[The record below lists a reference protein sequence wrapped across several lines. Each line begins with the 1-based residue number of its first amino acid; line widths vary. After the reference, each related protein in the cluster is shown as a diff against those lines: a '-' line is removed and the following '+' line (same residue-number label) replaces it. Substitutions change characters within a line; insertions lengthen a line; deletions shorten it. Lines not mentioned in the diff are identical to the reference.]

1 LRAPQIGISFKG
13 CLLIVCPLVVQVF
26 LSAGLLS
33 LEQAA
38 QNAENAERRS
48 KEILVR
54 ITEFQKSNYDMVQS
68 TVLFTSFGR
77 EQYRQTALAK
87 QEEVAWRFKALEAAL
102 KRQPEQA
109 ENLKKLSVATS
120 EYVARFRQILNML
133 GEGNTR
139 YAAVLARDLRDCILV
154 DRNNIAQLN
163 EKIIRLEQERLS
175 NSPESSVR
183 LRDDQRR
190 LIFFGIALNFA
201 AGLIASFFFFKD
213 IASRI
218 GKIYADTRAYAA
230 QKPMLP
236 VLEGNDEIS
245 QLDRSL
251 HEMASQLTSSQ
262 ERETAML
269 ANAGDVIFTLT
280 SALTLSAAGGASQQ
294 LWGSSPQDLLGTRFI
309 AMIDKQDEARV
320 RDLLHD
326 LAPDRNTSFFAVLN
340 VRDHSRVEFQ
350 INASRSRDGQ
360 SIYCVARDVSEA
372 RRIER
377 AKQEF
382 VNMLSHDLRTPLMS
396 QLTFLELLTTGNYGE
411 LSEKGTKR
419 ARSVANNLKVCAG
432 LVDDFLDIEQME
444 TGKFELRKE
453 SCEVTKL
460 IVSALDLVADLAQAR
475 GIEIIVE
482 DIPPLSVPAD
492 ERRIVQVI
500 QNFISNAIKYGAKKE
515 SIIKIESRL
524 VHDSKNPQ
532 IEIAVLDNGPGLPP
546 EIKDRV
552 FDRYASHIQ
561 SSSASGSAKAS
572 LINSN
577 GLGLAICKEIIQA
590 HGGTL
595 GGENRAAGGCRFWF
609 RLPLELHEVKL
620 ATVKQAH

>member
-1 LRAPQIGISFKG
+1 MRAPQLGISFKG
-13 CLLIVCPLVVQVF
+13 CLLIFCPLLVQVF

-38 QNAENAERRS
+38 QNAEKAERRS

-54 ITEFQKSNYDMVQS
+54 ITEFQKTNYDMVQY

-77 EQYRQTALAK
+77 EQYRQTAFEK
-87 QEEVAWRFKALEAAL
+87 QVELSWRLKTLEAAL
-102 KRQPEQA
+102 KEQPEQA
-109 ENLKKLSVATS
+109 ENLKKLVAATG
-120 EYVARFRQILNML
+120 EYISRFRQILNQL
-133 GEGNTR
+133 GEGNTK

-163 EKIIRLEQERLS
+163 EKIIRLEQERLTK
-175 NSPESSVR
+175 SPESSSR

-190 LIFFGIALNFA
+190 LIFAGIALNFL
-201 AGLIASFFFFKD
+201 AGLFASFFFFKD

-230 QKPMLP
+230 QKPMQP
-236 VLEGNDEIS
+236 VLEGRDEIS

-251 HEMASQLTSSQ
+251 HEMANELTISQ
-262 ERETAML
+262 ERESAML

-280 SALTLSAAGGASQQ
+280 SGLTLSAAGGVSEQ
-294 LWGSSPQDLLGTRFI
+294 LWGTSPQDLLGTRFI
-309 AMIDKQDEARV
+309 ALIDQQDEKRV
-320 RDLLHD
+320 RDVLHD
-326 LAPDRNTSFFAVLN
+326 LEPGTNTSFFAVLN
-340 VRDHSRVEFQ
+340 VRNYSRVEFQ
-350 INASRSRDGQ
+350 INASRSRDGL
-360 SIYCVARDVSEA
+360 SIYCVARDVSDA

-396 QLTFLELLTTGNYGE
+396 QLTFLELLSTGNYGE
-411 LSEKGTKR
+411 LSEKGANR

-460 IVSALDLVADLAQAR
+460 IVSALDLVADLAHKR

-482 DIPPLSVPAD
+482 NIPAMEVPAD

-500 QNFISNAIKYGAKKE
+500 QNFVSNAIKYGAKEE
-515 SIIKIESRL
+515 SVVRIESRL
-524 VHDSKNPQ
+524 VHDPKNAQ

-546 EIKDRV
+546 EIKDRL
-552 FDRYASHIQ
+552 FDRYASHVQ
-561 SSSASGSAKAS
+561 AGGASSSSRS
-572 LINSN
+572 LMNSN

-595 GGENRAAGGCRFWF
+595 GGENLPEGGAKFWF
-609 RLPLELHEVKL
+609 RLPLE
-620 ATVKQAH
+620 A

>member
-1 LRAPQIGISFKG
+1 MPIPHIGISVKG
-13 CLLIVCPLVVQVF
+13 CLLIVCPLLVQVF

-38 QNAENAERRS
+38 QQAEKAERRS

-68 TVLFTSFGR
+68 TVLFTSFAR

-87 QEEVAWRFKALEAAL
+87 QVELAWRLKTLEAAL
-102 KRQPEQA
+102 KEQPEQA
-109 ENLKKLSVATS
+109 DNMKKLSQATN
-120 EYVARFRQILNML
+120 EYMTRFRQILIML

-154 DRNNIAQLN
+154 DRNNIAQIN

-175 NSPESSVR
+175 NSPDSSIR

-190 LIFFGIALNFA
+190 LIFVGIALNFL

-218 GKIYADTRAYAA
+218 AKIYADTRSYAA
-230 QKPMLP
+230 QKPMQP

-251 HEMASQLTSSQ
+251 HEMANQLTSSQ

-280 SALTLSAAGGASQQ
+280 SGLTMSAAGGASQL

-309 AMIDKQDEARV
+309 ALIDSQDETRV

-326 LAPDRNTSFFAVLN
+326 LEPDQRTSFFAVLN

-396 QLTFLELLTTGNYGE
+396 QLTFLELLSTGNYGE
-411 LSEKGTKR
+411 LSEKGAKR

-475 GIEIIVE
+475 GIEIVVE
-482 DIPPLSVPAD
+482 NIPAISVMAD
-492 ERRIVQVI
+492 ERRVVQVI
-500 QNFISNAIKYGAKKE
+500 QNFVSNAIKYGAKNE
-515 SIIKIESRL
+515 SLIQIESRL
-524 VHDSKNPQ
+524 VHDPKNPQ
-532 IEIAVLDNGPGLPP
+532 IEIAVMDNGPGLPL
-546 EIKDRV
+546 ELKDRL
-552 FDRYASHIQ
+552 FDRYASHTQ
-561 SSSASGSAKAS
+561 LSSPSSRAS

-595 GGENRAAGGCRFWF
+595 GGENRAEGGCKFWF
-609 RLPLELHEVKL
+609 RLPLEVHEVK
-620 ATVKQAH
+620 

>member
-1 LRAPQIGISFKG
+1 
-13 CLLIVCPLVVQVF
+13 
-26 LSAGLLS
+26 
-33 LEQAA
+33 
-38 QNAENAERRS
+38 
-48 KEILVR
+48 
-54 ITEFQKSNYDMVQS
+54 
-68 TVLFTSFGR
+68 
-77 EQYRQTALAK
+77 
-87 QEEVAWRFKALEAAL
+87 
-102 KRQPEQA
+102 
-109 ENLKKLSVATS
+109 
-120 EYVARFRQILNML
+120 
-133 GEGNTR
+133 
-139 YAAVLARDLRDCILV
+139 
-154 DRNNIAQLN
+154 
-163 EKIIRLEQERLS
+163 
-175 NSPESSVR
+175 
-183 LRDDQRR
+183 
-190 LIFFGIALNFA
+190 
-201 AGLIASFFFFKD
+201 
-213 IASRI
+213 
-218 GKIYADTRAYAA
+218 
-230 QKPMLP
+230 
-236 VLEGNDEIS
+236 
-245 QLDRSL
+245 
-251 HEMASQLTSSQ
+251 
-262 ERETAML
+262 
-269 ANAGDVIFTLT
+269 
-280 SALTLSAAGGASQQ
+280 
-294 LWGSSPQDLLGTRFI
+294 
-309 AMIDKQDEARV
+309 MIDKQDEARV

-620 ATVKQAH
+620 ATVKQAD

>member
-1 LRAPQIGISFKG
+1 MPIPHIGISVKG
-13 CLLIVCPLVVQVF
+13 CLLIVCPLLVQVF

-38 QNAENAERRS
+38 QQAEKAERRS

-68 TVLFTSFGR
+68 TVLFTSFAR

-87 QEEVAWRFKALEAAL
+87 QVELAWRLKTLEAAL
-102 KRQPEQA
+102 KEQPEQA
-109 ENLKKLSVATS
+109 DNMKKLSQATN
-120 EYVARFRQILNML
+120 EYMTRFRQILIML

-154 DRNNIAQLN
+154 DRNNIAQIN

-175 NSPESSVR
+175 NSPDSSIR

-190 LIFFGIALNFA
+190 LIFVGIALNFL

-218 GKIYADTRAYAA
+218 AKIYADTRSYAA
-230 QKPMLP
+230 QKPMQP

-251 HEMASQLTSSQ
+251 HEMANQLTSSQ

-280 SALTLSAAGGASQQ
+280 SGLTMSAAGGASQL

-309 AMIDKQDEARV
+309 ALIDSQDETRV
-320 RDLLHD
+320 RDLLHG
-326 LAPDRNTSFFAVLN
+326 LEPDQRTSFFAVLN
-340 VRDHSRVEFQ
+340 VRDHTRVEFQ

-396 QLTFLELLTTGNYGE
+396 QLTFLELLSTGNYGE
-411 LSEKGTKR
+411 LSEKGAKR

-475 GIEIIVE
+475 GIEIVVE
-482 DIPPLSVPAD
+482 NIPAISVVAD
-492 ERRIVQVI
+492 ERRVVQVI
-500 QNFISNAIKYGAKKE
+500 QNFVSNAIKYGAKNE
-515 SIIKIESRL
+515 SLIQIESRL
-524 VHDSKNPQ
+524 VHDPKNPQ
-532 IEIAVLDNGPGLPP
+532 IEIAVMDNGPGLPL
-546 EIKDRV
+546 ELKDRL
-552 FDRYASHIQ
+552 FDRYASHTQ
-561 SSSASGSAKAS
+561 LSSPSSRAS

-595 GGENRAAGGCRFWF
+595 GGENRAEGGCKFWF
-609 RLPLELHEVKL
+609 RLPLEVHEVK
-620 ATVKQAH
+620 

>member
-1 LRAPQIGISFKG
+1 
-13 CLLIVCPLVVQVF
+13 
-26 LSAGLLS
+26 
-33 LEQAA
+33 
-38 QNAENAERRS
+38 
-48 KEILVR
+48 
-54 ITEFQKSNYDMVQS
+54 MVQS
-68 TVLFTSFGR
+68 TVLFTSFAR

-87 QEEVAWRFKALEAAL
+87 QVELAWRLKTLEAAL
-102 KRQPEQA
+102 KEQPEQA
-109 ENLKKLSVATS
+109 DNMKKLSQATN
-120 EYVARFRQILNML
+120 EYMTRFRQILIML

-154 DRNNIAQLN
+154 DRNNIAQIN

-175 NSPESSVR
+175 NSPDSSIR

-190 LIFFGIALNFA
+190 LIFVGIALNFL

-218 GKIYADTRAYAA
+218 AKIYADTRSYAA
-230 QKPMLP
+230 QKPMQP

-251 HEMASQLTSSQ
+251 HEMANQLTSSQ

-280 SALTLSAAGGASQQ
+280 SGLTMSAAGGASQL

-309 AMIDKQDEARV
+309 ALIDSQDETRV

-326 LAPDRNTSFFAVLN
+326 LEPDQRTSFFAVLN

-396 QLTFLELLTTGNYGE
+396 QLTFLELLSTGNYGE
-411 LSEKGTKR
+411 LSEKGAKR

-475 GIEIIVE
+475 GIEIVVE
-482 DIPPLSVPAD
+482 NIPAISVMAD
-492 ERRIVQVI
+492 ERRVVQVI
-500 QNFISNAIKYGAKKE
+500 QNFVSNAIKYGAKNE
-515 SIIKIESRL
+515 SLIQIESRL
-524 VHDSKNPQ
+524 VHDPKNPQ
-532 IEIAVLDNGPGLPP
+532 IEIAVMDNGPGLPL
-546 EIKDRV
+546 ELKDRL
-552 FDRYASHIQ
+552 FDRYASHTQ
-561 SSSASGSAKAS
+561 LSSPSSRAS

-595 GGENRAAGGCRFWF
+595 GGENRAEGGCKFWF
-609 RLPLELHEVKL
+609 RLPLEVHEVK
-620 ATVKQAH
+620 

>member
-1 LRAPQIGISFKG
+1 
-13 CLLIVCPLVVQVF
+13 VQVF

-38 QNAENAERRS
+38 QQAEKAERRS

-68 TVLFTSFGR
+68 TVLFTSFAR

-87 QEEVAWRFKALEAAL
+87 QVELAWRLKTLEAAL
-102 KRQPEQA
+102 KEQPEQA
-109 ENLKKLSVATS
+109 DNMKKLSQATN
-120 EYVARFRQILNML
+120 EYMTRFRQILIML

-154 DRNNIAQLN
+154 DRNNIAQIN

-175 NSPESSVR
+175 NSPDSSIR

-190 LIFFGIALNFA
+190 LIFVGIALNFL

-218 GKIYADTRAYAA
+218 AKIYADTRSYAA
-230 QKPMLP
+230 QKPMQP

-251 HEMASQLTSSQ
+251 HEMANQLTSSQ

-280 SALTLSAAGGASQQ
+280 SGLTMSAAGGASQL

-309 AMIDKQDEARV
+309 ALIDSQDETRV

-326 LAPDRNTSFFAVLN
+326 LEPDQRTSFFAVLN

-396 QLTFLELLTTGNYGE
+396 QLTFLELLSTGNYGE
-411 LSEKGTKR
+411 LSEKGAKR
-419 ARSVANNLKVCAG
+419 ASSVANNLKVCAG

-475 GIEIIVE
+475 GIEIVVE
-482 DIPPLSVPAD
+482 NIPAISVMAD
-492 ERRIVQVI
+492 ERRVVQVI
-500 QNFISNAIKYGAKKE
+500 QNFVSNAIKYGAKNE
-515 SIIKIESRL
+515 SLIQIESRL
-524 VHDSKNPQ
+524 VHDPKNPQ
-532 IEIAVLDNGPGLPP
+532 IEIAVMDNGPGLPL
-546 EIKDRV
+546 ELKDRL
-552 FDRYASHIQ
+552 FDRYASHTQ
-561 SSSASGSAKAS
+561 LSSPSSRAS

-595 GGENRAAGGCRFWF
+595 GGENRSEGGCKFWF
-609 RLPLELHEVKL
+609 RLPLEVHEVK
-620 ATVKQAH
+620 

>member
-1 LRAPQIGISFKG
+1 
-13 CLLIVCPLVVQVF
+13 VQVF

-38 QNAENAERRS
+38 QQAEKAERRS

-68 TVLFTSFGR
+68 TVLFTSFAR

-87 QEEVAWRFKALEAAL
+87 QVELAWRLKTLEAAL
-102 KRQPEQA
+102 KEQPEQA
-109 ENLKKLSVATS
+109 DNMKKLSQATN
-120 EYVARFRQILNML
+120 EYMTRFRQILIML

-154 DRNNIAQLN
+154 DRNNIAQIN

-175 NSPESSVR
+175 NSPDSSIR

-190 LIFFGIALNFA
+190 LIFVGIALNFL

-218 GKIYADTRAYAA
+218 AKIYADTRSYAA
-230 QKPMLP
+230 QKPMQP

-251 HEMASQLTSSQ
+251 HEMANQLTSSQ

-280 SALTLSAAGGASQQ
+280 SGLTMSAAGGASQL

-309 AMIDKQDEARV
+309 ALIDSQDETRV

-326 LAPDRNTSFFAVLN
+326 LEPDQRTSFFAVLN

-396 QLTFLELLTTGNYGE
+396 QLTFLELLSTGNYGE
-411 LSEKGTKR
+411 LSEKGAKR

-475 GIEIIVE
+475 GIEIVVE
-482 DIPPLSVPAD
+482 NIPAISVMAD
-492 ERRIVQVI
+492 ERRVVQVI
-500 QNFISNAIKYGAKKE
+500 QNFVSNAIKYGAKNE
-515 SIIKIESRL
+515 SLIQIESRL
-524 VHDSKNPQ
+524 VHDPKNPQ
-532 IEIAVLDNGPGLPP
+532 IEIAVMDNGPGLPL
-546 EIKDRV
+546 ELKDRL
-552 FDRYASHIQ
+552 FDRYASHTQ
-561 SSSASGSAKAS
+561 LSSPSSRAS

-595 GGENRAAGGCRFWF
+595 GGENRAEGGCKFWF
-609 RLPLELHEVKL
+609 RLPLEVHEVK
-620 ATVKQAH
+620 